1 MSYRVFYQNQT
12 GYITCNKI
20 IPYIKDLVEQKQGT
34 QGMAINVKRIQSI
47 MEFKTALMTLK
58 EANIIKR
65 HIYKELNDVSS
76 KFDAK

>member
-20 IPYIKDLVEQKQGT
+20 VPYIKDLVEQKQGT